1 MNSLLGCVRPQ
12 TDLSERELTNIA
24 TNTGLELERVELQYQ
39 KFLSNHKHGNI
50 SKRSFQAMLRESYP
64 GAEPAVLGKLSQHIF
79 RMYDTNQDGHIDFI
93 EFMLALY
100 IMNNGSAEANLKQI
114 FRVFDINNDGAISL
128 KELQKIVKD
137 LHKLLKDQTDDSEE
151 NFAKIAFTE
160 MDNNGDGKVD
170 EEEFISACL
179 TRRKASTSL
188 TLKIVGIFVADG
200 ETDKTIK

>member
-1 MNSLLGCVRPQ
+1 MV
-12 TDLSERELTNIA
+12 SENAVITHYDILVF
-24 TNTGLELERVELQYQ
+24 RVKLQYIDVI
-39 KFLSNHKHGNI
+39 FNCLFI
-50 SKRSFQAMLRESYP
+50 FQ
-64 GAEPAVLGKLSQHIF
+64 
-79 RMYDTNQDGHIDFI
+79 
-93 EFMLALY
+93 
-100 IMNNGSAEANLKQI
+100 
-114 FRVFDINNDGAISL
+114 
-128 KELQKIVKD
+128 ELQKIVKD